1 MHSKPNHVFALLLLF
16 SSRSY
21 IPSPGLLHCWFLLPP
36 CPAKVYSQHS
46 NQTDLFYIIS
56 VFQPVSHNPLQ
67 GTSYWLCTAFLTS
80 SATILS
86 SLHRS
91 HTALPPCASGTPALL
106 SIQDLWLILLWMFF
120 PQISTWFT
128 SLPPSNFA
136 SNVSFPLKPSSNI
149 LFKIAC
155 HPLTFPIL
163 LYFSPLDLLSNMPY
177 NLPNLAIVYLF
188 SLECKL
194 HEDRHFCLF
203 CSLIYTPVL
212 RSKPGT

>member
-1 MHSKPNHVFALLLLF
+1 MKCIQNPTMSSHFYCYSHLDHIFPHLDYCIADFCFHPAPLKSILNTATRLTFFTSFQSFSQSLAIPCKAPLTGCPQLSWPHLPLFCPHFTAATLGSLTVPQAHLTCSPFRISNSALNVL
-16 SSRSY
+16 
-21 IPSPGLLHCWFLLPP
+21 
-36 CPAKVYSQHS
+36 
-46 NQTDLFYIIS
+46 
-56 VFQPVSHNPLQ
+56 
-67 GTSYWLCTAFLTS
+67 
-80 SATILS
+80 
-86 SLHRS
+86 
-91 HTALPPCASGTPALL
+91 
-106 SIQDLWLILLWMFF
+106 

-194 HEDRHFCLF
+194 HEDRHFCLV